1 MWQSWENTKTYEL
14 KDCTV
19 DELIQFIENKYTI
32 NPNCRFFLRFN
43 IKNHERTI
51 LCTIKCHIDYYD
63 GLVVGITPTNCKGE
77 RCPVKSS
84 TYHEFIERMI
94 KKEENSNYYN

>member
-51 LCTIKCHIDYYD
+51 LNFYGGKVFSVEVIR
-63 GLVVGITPTNCKGE
+63 LLAL
-77 RCPVKSS
+77 S
-84 TYHEFIERMI
+84 TVWPCRSISIE
-94 KKEENSNYYN
+94 

>member
-43 IKNHERTI
+43 IK
-51 LCTIKCHIDYYD
+51 
-63 GLVVGITPTNCKGE
+63 
-77 RCPVKSS
+77 KS
-84 TYHEFIERMI
+84 R
-94 KKEENSNYYN
+94 ENDIVYN